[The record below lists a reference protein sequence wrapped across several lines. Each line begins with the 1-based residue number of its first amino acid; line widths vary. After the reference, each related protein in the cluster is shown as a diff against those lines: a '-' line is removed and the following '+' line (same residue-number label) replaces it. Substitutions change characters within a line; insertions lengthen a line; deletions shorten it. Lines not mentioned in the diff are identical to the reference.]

1 MTDDMSLNNPLHRHK
16 QFLVSFCIGL
26 VVFAAVFPLLG
37 SLPVSTRL
45 AYSILIA
52 ADAFFVVFIAL
63 AIAKMP
69 LLSGRYLSKNARET
83 DLPVMG
89 IFAITLGIV
98 FIAVILLFLL
108 INHKDR
114 DPVELG
120 FAMLSLPLGWFTIH
134 AMAAL
139 HYAHV
144 YWMDGDAID
153 AETKKKMPVGGLD
166 FPGSKRPDGWDFL
179 YFATVIGMTAQTADT
194 AITTSHMR
202 RVVLVHSILSFFFN
216 TVILAAVV
224 NLAVS
229 LGSPPSVPVINP

>member
-1 MTDDMSLNNPLHRHK
+1 MADTSPNNPLQRHK
-16 QFLVSFCIGL
+16 QFFVSLAVGL
-26 VVFAAVFPLLG
+26 VVFAAVLPLIG
-37 SLPVSTRL
+37 SLPLSTRL
-45 AYSILIA
+45 AYSISIA

-63 AIAKMP
+63 VIAKMP
-69 LLSGRYLSKNARET
+69 LLSGRYLSKNAREL
-83 DLPVMG
+83 DLPVLG

-98 FIAVILLFLL
+98 AMAIVLLFLL

-114 DPVELG
+114 DPIELG
-120 FAMLSLPLGWFTIH
+120 FAMLSIPLGWFTIH

-144 YWMDGDAID
+144 YWMDGDAMD
-153 AETKKKMPVGGLD
+153 TETKKKMPVGGLD

-216 TVILAAVV
+216 AVIVAAVV

-229 LGSPPSVPVINP
+229 LGN

>member
-1 MTDDMSLNNPLHRHK
+1 MADISPNIPLQRHK
-16 QFLVSFCIGL
+16 QFFVSLAVGL
-26 VVFAAVFPLLG
+26 VVFAAVLPLIG

-45 AYSILIA
+45 AYSISIA
-52 ADAFFVVFIAL
+52 ADSFFVVFIAL
-63 AIAKMP
+63 VIAKMP
-69 LLSGRYLSKNARET
+69 LLSGRYLSKNAREL
-83 DLPVMG
+83 DLPVLG

-98 FIAVILLFLL
+98 AMAIVLLFLL

-114 DPVELG
+114 DPIELG
-120 FAMLSLPLGWFTIH
+120 FAMLSIPLGWFTIH

-153 AETKKKMPVGGLD
+153 AETKKKIPVGGLD

-216 TVILAAVV
+216 AVIVAAVV

-229 LGSPPSVPVINP
+229 LGN

>member
-1 MTDDMSLNNPLHRHK
+1 MADISPNNPLQRHK
-16 QFLVSFCIGL
+16 QFFVSLAVGL
-26 VVFAAVFPLLG
+26 VVFAAVLPLIG

-45 AYSILIA
+45 AYSISIA
-52 ADAFFVVFIAL
+52 ADSFFVVFIAL
-63 AIAKMP
+63 VIAKMP
-69 LLSGRYLSKNARET
+69 LLSGRYLSKNAREL
-83 DLPVMG
+83 DLPVLG

-98 FIAVILLFLL
+98 AMAIVLLFLL

-114 DPVELG
+114 DPIELG
-120 FAMLSLPLGWFTIH
+120 FAMLSIPLGWFTIH

-153 AETKKKMPVGGLD
+153 AETKKKIPVGGLD
-166 FPGSKRPDGWDFL
+166 FPGGKRPDGWDFL

-216 TVILAAVV
+216 AVIVAAVV

-229 LGSPPSVPVINP
+229 LGN

>member
-1 MTDDMSLNNPLHRHK
+1 MGEDLKTPMHRHM
-16 QFLVSFCIGL
+16 QFALAAAIGIVAL
-26 VVFAAVFPLLG
+26 LLALLLRAPL
-37 SLPVSTRL
+37 P
-45 AYSILIA
+45 YSIGA
-52 ADAFFVVFIAL
+52 NVFFVSYIAL
-63 AIAKMP
+63 VLALMP
-69 LLSGRYLSKNARET
+69 SLTGRYLSKNAREV
-83 DLPVMG
+83 DLPVLS
-89 IFAITLGIV
+89 IFAITLGV
-98 FIAVILLFLL
+98 VSIAIILLFLL
-108 INHKDR
+108 INHKGR
-114 DPVELG
+114 DPIELG
-120 FAMLSLPLGWFTIH
+120 VAMLSVPLGWFTIH

-153 AETKKKMPVGGLD
+153 AETKKKMPVGGLE

-216 TVILAAVV
+216 TVIVAAVV

-229 LGSPPSVPVINP
+229 LGNSGP

>member
-1 MTDDMSLNNPLHRHK
+1 MADTSPNNPLQRHK
-16 QFLVSFCIGL
+16 QFFVSLAVGL
-26 VVFAAVFPLLG
+26 VVFAAVLPLIG
-37 SLPVSTRL
+37 SLPVFTRL
-45 AYSILIA
+45 AYSISIA
-52 ADAFFVVFIAL
+52 ADSFFVVFIAL
-63 AIAKMP
+63 VIAKMP
-69 LLSGRYLSKNARET
+69 LLSGRYLSKNAREL
-83 DLPVMG
+83 DLPVLG

-98 FIAVILLFLL
+98 AMAIVLLFLL

-114 DPVELG
+114 DPIELG
-120 FAMLSLPLGWFTIH
+120 FAMLSIPLGWFTIH

-153 AETKKKMPVGGLD
+153 AETKKKIPVGGLD

-216 TVILAAVV
+216 AVIVAAVV

-229 LGSPPSVPVINP
+229 LGN